1 VKGEI
6 KNQRS
11 RVVQGQ
17 RAGFVSQAVGAAF
30 DAAAVLAIYFAV
42 LVAFGFLRFLVT
54 DDPFKMPQPGPFV
67 NFDLVF
73 VIGVLL
79 LWSSWSGSG
88 RAPGMAVIGLRVV
101 GDGGERLSSR
111 RAFWRAVLSTLTLG
125 IGVVAVL
132 FSKQNRSLYD
142 MVCGSAVVYAWR
154 PRLPESRQNQ

>member
-1 VKGEI
+1 MKGEI

-17 RAGFVSQAVGAAF
+17 RAGFVSQAFGAAL
-30 DAAAVLAIYFAV
+30 DAGAVIVLYFAV

-54 DDPFKMPQPGPFV
+54 DKSFEMPQPGPFV
-67 NFDLVF
+67 NFDLLF

-101 GDGGERLSSR
+101 GSDGERLPSR

-125 IGVVAVL
+125 LGVVVVL
-132 FSKQNRSLYD
+132 FSKTNRSLYD
-142 MVCGSAVVYAWR
+142 MICGSAVVYAWR
-154 PRLPESRQNQ
+154 PRLPDSRQNQ

>member
-6 KNQRS
+6 KNPRS

-17 RAGFVSQAVGAAF
+17 RAGFVSQAVGAAL
-30 DAAAVLAIYFAV
+30 DVGAVLAIYFAV

-54 DDPFKMPQPGPFV
+54 DDHFKMPQPGPFV
-67 NFDLVF
+67 NFDLLF

-101 GDGGERLSSR
+101 GSDGERLSSR
-111 RAFWRAVLSTLTLG
+111 RAFWRAVLATLTLG
-125 IGVVAVL
+125 IGVITVL
-132 FSKQNRSLYD
+132 FSKRNRSLYD

-154 PRLPESRQNQ
+154 PSLPESRQNQ